1 MTAKELSEIFE
12 EIERELIANFK
23 RNFTRHKSWE
33 KAFGFDWPAWQAE
46 IIKSMERFRREN
58 EEIIGKYSDVI
69 SAETRKMLLE
79 QYAEGEKKTI
89 EELLGDN
96 SLSAEVSDDSFFEI
110 FDEKIESLIE
120 EVQGKE
126 TTAEKSALRM
136 MDDVYRQTILKADF
150 AVQTGSMTV
159 QQAVELAVKDF
170 ARQGINSIE
179 YQDGRRVNIADY
191 AYMALQT
198 SNTRAGL
205 YGGAKQRAALGIDT
219 VSVSQYHACSPTC
232 QPWQGKNYIDDVFG
246 VFDGETYGDKGK
258 SKNGKWYL
266 LLSVAVKAG
275 LFHPNCRHTL
285 ISYKE
290 GSRDFL
296 PIDGEETRRR
306 YKLEQQQRAL
316 ERKVRKWKRML
327 EASDDPV
334 WQEAYKK
341 KVREAQKDLR
351 EFIKE
356 NSDVLRRDPWRE
368 KTYGVKDDR
377 VTERVNKNDYEQ
389 YIRYSERLGDKV
401 PKSFEDF
408 RKIKYTSENEW
419 KNMQTEYRYQGIVDR
434 LLEKNT
440 GLKVFNSPSEIPD
453 EYNFA
458 VRGLSASE
466 KESLYHYSH
475 YEEGVKMNKYLGGVK
490 GIELSPQETIH
501 MQTVETALNHS
512 SLPYDTVIWRGTESK
527 LLNGFDALPERIKDW
542 KDQPLSYDG
551 YASTSILRDSS
562 YIGQSNKNVQL
573 ILVKRAGQT
582 GAAYI
587 EETSFNK
594 ANNLPSEYE
603 ILLQKGTEYS
613 IIEAQKFKGK
623 YIIVAEVI

>member
-1 MTAKELSEIFE
+1 MDAKELSEIFE
-12 EIERELIANFK
+12 EIERELFANLK
-23 RNFTRHKSWE
+23 RNFLRHKSWE
-33 KAFGFDWPAWQAE
+33 KALGFEWPAWQAE
-46 IIKSMERFRREN
+46 KIKSMERFRREN
-58 EEIIGKYSDVI
+58 EKIIGKYSDII

-79 QYAEGEKKTI
+79 QYAEGENKAL

-96 SLSAEVSDDSFFEI
+96 DLFAEVSDDSFFEI

-179 YQDGRRVNIADY
+179 YKDGRRVNIADY

-232 QPWQGKNYIDDVFG
+232 QPWQGKNYIDDVYG
-246 VFDGETYGDKGK
+246 VFDGEIYGNKGK

-266 LLSVAVKAG
+266 LLSVAVEAG

-285 ISYKE
+285 VSYKE
-290 GSRDFL
+290 GDRDFL

-316 ERKVRKWKRML
+316 ERKIRKWKRML

-334 WQEAYKK
+334 WQETYKK

-356 NSDVLRRDPWRE
+356 HSDVLRRDPWRE
-368 KTYGVKDDR
+368 KIYKDSVEKSVKSDI
-377 VTERVNKNDYEQ
+377 
-389 YIRYSERLGDKV
+389 IRGAGDKSFASGENIGKELGYIPEEKREQV
-401 PKSFEDF
+401 VDDFIEKYSKSDVEHMLIIDKDGYGYYLTSNLPDEINGEMFADIIVGSYNIHTHPLESTQFSFSTDIDIPAFFNDGTAVMEAVDYKYRYRFERPENVTLDEWENARYEAKIKAMEIMTEQGLSFEDY
-408 RKIKYTSENEW
+408 REN
-419 KNMQTEYRYQGIVDR
+419 
-434 LLEKNT
+434 
-440 GLKVFNSPSEIPD
+440 
-453 EYNFA
+453 
-458 VRGLSASE
+458 
-466 KESLYHYSH
+466 
-475 YEEGVKMNKYLGGVK
+475 YL
-490 GIELSPQETIH
+490 H
-501 MQTVETALNHS
+501 
-512 SLPYDTVIWRGTESK
+512 TVISETCKILGINIYKR
-527 LLNGFDALPERIKDW
+527 W
-542 KDQPLSYDG
+542 K
-551 YASTSILRDSS
+551 I
-562 YIGQSNKNVQL
+562 N
-573 ILVKRAGQT
+573 
-582 GAAYI
+582 
-587 EETSFNK
+587 
-594 ANNLPSEYE
+594 
-603 ILLQKGTEYS
+603 
-613 IIEAQKFKGK
+613 
-623 YIIVAEVI
+623 

>member
-33 KAFGFDWPAWQAE
+33 KAFGFDWPAWQAKK
-46 IIKSMERFRREN
+46 IKSMERFRREN

-79 QYAEGEKKTI
+79 QYAEGENKAL
-89 EELLGDN
+89 EELLNDN

-179 YQDGRRVNIADY
+179 YKDGRRVNIADY

-232 QPWQGKNYIDDVFG
+232 QPWQGKNYIDDVYG

-266 LLSVAVKAG
+266 LLSVAVEAG

-290 GSRDFL
+290 GCRDFL

-334 WQEAYKK
+334 WQETYKK

-368 KTYGVKDDR
+368 KIYKDSVEKSVKSD
-377 VTERVNKNDYEQ
+377 
-389 YIRYSERLGDKV
+389 I
-401 PKSFEDF
+401 
-408 RKIKYTSENEW
+408 I
-419 KNMQTEYRYQGIVDR
+419 
-434 LLEKNT
+434 
-440 GLKVFNSPSEIPD
+440 
-453 EYNFA
+453 
-458 VRGLSASE
+458 
-466 KESLYHYSH
+466 
-475 YEEGVKMNKYLGGVK
+475 
-490 GIELSPQETIH
+490 
-501 MQTVETALNHS
+501 
-512 SLPYDTVIWRGTESK
+512 RGTESFANAPSQNTGRK
-527 LLNGFDALPERIKDW
+527 LIYNADSDFSVSIDGYSDTVNKSISSANAEVARLGGTTNKEYLIMVDVNTGAHSYYEGGENEMYVGGKNFWEFLKNNPNEKYAFVHNHNTDGFFSETDMRTLLSCDNIEAFVAVRLDGISYVTIKNKKLVYNSTFDKLYERELKEINNKVRNGEITAGERTRLREEIIVNNLIKDYT
-542 KDQPLSYDG
+542 KG
-551 YASTSILRDSS
+551 
-562 YIGQSNKNVQL
+562 L
-573 ILVKRAGQT
+573 IIFENGKRLG
-582 GAAYI
+582 
-587 EETSFNK
+587 
-594 ANNLPSEYE
+594 
-603 ILLQKGTEYS
+603 
-613 IIEAQKFKGK
+613 
-623 YIIVAEVI
+623 